1 MTELTFHTVDVF
13 TDRVFGGNPLGIF
26 PDAGELPDPLMQ
38 SIAREM
44 NLSETVFLTR
54 PTSPGGP
61 WRVRIFTPAVEV
73 PFAGHPTIGTALFL
87 AGTGRVELPEGGG
100 TIVLRENVGPVP
112 VDVGMEGGLPSTAR
126 LTAAVPPEHREC
138 PWSPE
143 ELATMLSLPP
153 EAVGC
158 PEGTVEGVSGGLEP
172 ELVSAGLPFV
182 VAPVRD
188 LDAARA
194 ARLETGSWER
204 LTTGAWSRMMY
215 VVSPEAEGPDVDLH
229 VRMFAPAAGVP
240 EDPATGSAGVA
251 LAAFLG
257 RRCPTGTG
265 GRTFRWTVEQGLE
278 MGRPSRLEIEAD
290 VAGGSVEAVRV
301 GGRSVPVSSGTM
313 TVPGG
318 GAP

>member
-26 PDAGELPDPLMQ
+26 PDAGELPDALMQ
-38 SIAREM
+38 SVAREM
-44 NLSETVFLTR
+44 NLSETVFLAR
-54 PTSPGGP
+54 PPTPGGP
-61 WRVRIFTPAVEV
+61 WPVRIFTPAVEV

-87 AGTGRVELPEGGG
+87 AQTGRVDLPEGGG
-100 TIVLRENVGPVP
+100 TIVLREKVGPVP
-112 VDVGMEGGLPSTAR
+112 VDVEVEGNRPARAR
-126 LTAAVPPEHREC
+126 LSAAVPPEHREC
-138 PWSPE
+138 PWSAE
-143 ELATMLSLPP
+143 ELGTMLSLPP
-153 EAVGC
+153 DAIGC
-158 PEGTVEGVSGGLEP
+158 PAGTVEGVEPLEP

-182 VAPVRD
+182 VVPVRD
-188 LDAARA
+188 LDAARR
-194 ARLETGSWER
+194 ARLDTGSWER
-204 LTTGAWSRMMY
+204 RTTGAWSRMMY
-215 VVSPEAEGPDVDLH
+215 VVSPEAEGPGVDLH

-257 RRCPTGTG
+257 RRCPPATGV
-265 GRTFRWTVEQGLE
+265 RTFRWTVEQGLE

-290 VAGGSVEAVRV
+290 VTDGSVEAVRV

-318 GAP
+318 NTP